1 MPLCSLYISNST
13 YVRNNLLPEN
23 PYQPYNFLYS
33 PCDFFIIFF
42 CFSPGN
48 ALTSGGSRL
57 FDTKTNPERKPLEIP
72 SEFAFVCT
80 LFSTSIV
87 SSEFA
92 FVCTLFSTYIVPSEF
107 DNDMS
112 FIQSGHLY
120 CLLVSHWV
128 GKEKVLFGNSF
139 GHFLFSCKFHSAWK
153 DGCCWGKGKN

>member
-13 YVRNNLLPEN
+13 YVRNNLLPEY
-23 PYQPYNFLYS
+23 PYQPSNFL
-33 PCDFFIIFF
+33 CIFLF
-42 CFSPGN
+42 LFLKPRWCPDLGRIKTLRHEN
-48 ALTSGGSRL
+48 ESR
-57 FDTKTNPERKPLEIP
+57 TKPLEIP